1 MIGSSRFH
9 SRKDVRPRPVAAPDR
24 PLRITGTFDFRWPG
38 GATIRVAFQE
48 HENLKVLALVIERV
62 RDALEAWGVF
72 PTAQSDGP
80 ALAYQIVNRHL
91 PAGGA
96 VPAALL
102 EEERARFRLQLSIA
116 TSKKDDELAARLA
129 HDARRFEEL
138 AARARLAKPGAEA
151 LAAYGTEVFDY
162 DVLVSVAA
170 MPLVIPG
177 SDHLDNASRAIIYA
191 QSELGAYSKRQD
203 LGLPTTYLGRP
214 STFKADGEATGDPD
228 LDWLSSSEG
237 RFTVLHEV
245 GHMLGL
251 GHEHQNPRRYPTPP
265 AAAQEPRWRSN
276 QEIEAILVKRDLEPV
291 YEGFIQQ
298 ELTEPFTLLPG
309 AESFSQW
316 REPTDAEKA
325 GGLIDSVMIEPV
337 YRCLLKDRE
346 KGHDC
351 IDLASCPFEQQVY
364 RHFTRPTD
372 SDRAQLKRI
381 YPPIFAGEKAS

>member
-1 MIGSSRFH
+1 
-9 SRKDVRPRPVAAPDR
+9 
-24 PLRITGTFDFRWPG
+24 
-38 GATIRVAFQE
+38 
-48 HENLKVLALVIERV
+48 V

-102 EEERARFRLQLSIA
+102 AEERARFRLQLSIA